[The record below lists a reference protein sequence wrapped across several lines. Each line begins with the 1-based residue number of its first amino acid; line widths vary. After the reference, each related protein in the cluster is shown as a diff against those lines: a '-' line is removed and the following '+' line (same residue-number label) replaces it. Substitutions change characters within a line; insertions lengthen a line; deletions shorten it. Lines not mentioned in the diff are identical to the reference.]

1 MTQQEERRS
10 ESAQPAEA
18 AAEVAAEGTAA
29 AGRFHRDARTEI
41 WDCLQDANR
50 VLMERMQQEAAL
62 TAELASKLTASRSF
76 SETASVLQNWT
87 SKHIE
92 MTTEDTRRLFSDAQ
106 QMLNA
111 GTRFW
116 SNVRASAK
124 PRSRRTVHVLTTR
137 ERKPS
142 AASAYPMLSSS
153 RSSVKPTFS
162 TT

>member
-18 AAEVAAEGTAA
+18 AAEVAAEGRRRLEDFTE
-29 AGRFHRDARTEI
+29 ARTEI

-76 SETASVLQNWT
+76 TETASVLQNWT

-111 GTRFW
+111 STRFW
-116 SNVRASAK
+116 SNAAQA
-124 PRSRRTVHVLTTR
+124 
-137 ERKPS
+137 PS
-142 AASAYPMLSSS
+142 PEAAGRLMS
-153 RSSVKPTFS
+153 
-162 TT
+162 

>member
-18 AAEVAAEGTAA
+18 AAEVAAEG
-29 AGRFHRDARTEI
+29 RRRLEDFSEARTEI

-111 GTRFW
+111 STRFW
-116 SNVRASAK
+116 SNSAQ
-124 PRSRRTVHVLTTR
+124 P
-137 ERKPS
+137 PS
-142 AASAYPMLSSS
+142 PETAGRFMS
-153 RSSVKPTFS
+153 
-162 TT
+162 

>member
-1 MTQQEERRS
+1 MTHQEERRS

-18 AAEVAAEGTAA
+18 AAEVAAEG
-29 AGRFHRDARTEI
+29 RRRLEDFSEARTEI

-76 SETASVLQNWT
+76 TETATVLQNWT

-106 QMLNA
+106 QMLSA
-111 GTRFW
+111 STRFW
-116 SNVRASAK
+116 SNSAQA
-124 PRSRRTVHVLTTR
+124 
-137 ERKPS
+137 PS
-142 AASAYPMLSSS
+142 PESAGRFMS
-153 RSSVKPTFS
+153 
-162 TT
+162 